1 MLYGDALETDKSSKE
16 ECNRYT
22 GVKFVDNSGEA
33 LDTGDL
39 KHSSIISIE
48 TSIPSVTKAA
58 FHTMSKQENIIDKPT
73 AKTKCRLIGKVD
85 PKIMRTWEQL
95 NFVTMRTNSSTDS
108 DSNSNAKQSFTLFC
122 RKRYNL
128 NDLGEKLEKFPVKR
142 AQYVESACD
151 DFFDS
156 IDDKSLTE
164 RLLNI
169 SKNLEDIDSNKYN
182 TGYTAGECMA
192 HIDSLEKHEFCWSI
206 DDDK

>member
-1 MLYGDALETDKSSKE
+1 MLYDDALETDKSSKE

-73 AKTKCRLIGKVD
+73 AKTKCRLIGNVD

-95 NFVTMRTNSSTDS
+95 NFVTMRTNSITDS
-108 DSNSNAKQSFTLFC
+108 DSNSNAKKSFTLFC
-122 RKRYNL
+122 RKQYNL
-128 NDLGEKLEKFPVKR
+128 NDLGEKLEKIPVKR
-142 AQYVESACD
+142 AQCTESACD
-151 DFFDS
+151 NFFDS

-164 RLLNI
+164 RLL
-169 SKNLEDIDSNKYN
+169 KLEDIDSNMYN
-182 TGYTAGECMA
+182 TGYTAGEGMA